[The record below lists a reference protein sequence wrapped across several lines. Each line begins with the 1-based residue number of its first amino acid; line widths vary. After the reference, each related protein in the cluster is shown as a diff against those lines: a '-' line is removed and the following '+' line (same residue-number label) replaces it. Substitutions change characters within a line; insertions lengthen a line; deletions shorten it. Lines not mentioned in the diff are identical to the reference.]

1 MILFS
6 LHTKPLALAG
16 PGGSPRRERGDFAVR
31 GLALIEEDV
40 YSESDETR
48 MARSRATAVKA
59 IVLALILL

>member
-1 MILFS
+1 MTLFPLDS
-6 LHTKPLALAG
+6 KPLAA
-16 PGGSPRRERGDFAVR
+16 PRREVGISVR

-40 YSESDETR
+40 YSESDEAR

>member
-1 MILFS
+1 ME
-6 LHTKPLALAG
+6 A
-16 PGGSPRRERGDFAVR
+16 RRERGDFAVR

-40 YSESDETR
+40 YSESDEAR

>member
-31 GLALIEEDV
+31 VIEEDV
-40 YSESDETR
+40 FSESDEAR